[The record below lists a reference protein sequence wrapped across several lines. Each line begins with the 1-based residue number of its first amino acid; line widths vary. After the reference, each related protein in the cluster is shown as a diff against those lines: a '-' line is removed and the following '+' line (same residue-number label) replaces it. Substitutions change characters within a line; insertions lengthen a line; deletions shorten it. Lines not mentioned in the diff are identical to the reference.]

1 MVKPAAKRAMA
12 AWAEQAYDKPERHI
26 CRLFRLARSTK
37 RYAARKDPQA
47 ALRRRLRELAA
58 VRVRWGYRRLTVL
71 LRREGWPVNAKRI
84 YRLYREEELT
94 VRTAKRKKLAQRARV
109 ASPPASKPNERWA
122 MDFVADRFSSGYR
135 FRILTMVD
143 LYTRECLALSVD
155 RSIGGKKVAAALDS
169 VVALRG
175 APESITVDNG
185 TEFVSRAMES
195 WSVCCGVR
203 LDFIRP
209 GRPVENAFIES
220 FNGRLRDECL
230 NVEIFDD
237 LRTARRQIE
246 RWRLDYNDRRPHSA
260 LGDRTPNEFA
270 RAAAD
275 VSSKGTRAAGEVKKR
290 STGPRQ
296 GSPNGGP
303 CGAVLDPSQP
313 ISWDPK
319 RRTMSLAVSSAFRE
333 DVNLAELGPP
343 GPRKSSPRAT
353 FDRKSLP

>member
-12 AWAEQAYDKPERHI
+12 AWAEKAYDQPERHI

-37 RYAARKDPQA
+37 RYAPRKDPQM

-58 VRVRWGYRRLTVL
+58 TRVRWGYRRLTVM

-94 VRTAKRKKLAQRARV
+94 VRTAKRKKLVQRARV
-109 ASPPASKPNERWA
+109 PSPPATKPNERWA
-122 MDFVADRFSSGYR
+122 MDFVSDRFANGHR
-135 FRILTMVD
+135 FRVLTIVD
-143 LYTRECLALSVD
+143 LYTRQCLALYVD
-155 RSIGGKKVAAALDS
+155 RSISGKKVAEALDG
-169 VVALRG
+169 VVTLRG

-195 WSVCCGVR
+195 WSVCYGVW

-237 LRTARRQIE
+237 LGAAREQIE
-246 RWRLDYNDRRPHSA
+246 RWRLDYNGRRPHSA
-260 LGDRTPNEFA
+260 LGDRAPNEFA

-275 VSSKGTRAAGEVKKR
+275 APSKGTRPAGEVRKR
-290 STGPRQ
+290 SAAPRQ
-296 GSPNGGP
+296 GSPTGGP
-303 CGAVLDPSQP
+303 FGSVLDPSRP
-313 ISWDPK
+313 ISWDPG
-319 RRTMSLAVSSAFRE
+319 RRALSLAVSSAFRE
-333 DVNLAELGPP
+333 EVNLAELGPP
-343 GPRKSSPRAT
+343 GPTKRSPGAVSN
-353 FDRKSLP
+353 RKSLP